1 MIKNCLSHYNPVA
14 ASAIVPQTLSIK
26 ILEDI
31 TVYTFPAVDNHTLNI
46 TWQPPVAPNGYISH
60 YNIDVIN
67 RKLDSIQYP
76 SYNFSVSAVD
86 GQEQYTLPVNNLG

>member
-1 MIKNCLSHYNPVA
+1 MFNYNTVE
-14 ASAIVPQTLSIK
+14 ASAIIPRLISIN
-26 ILEDI
+26 ILQD

-46 TWQPPVAPNGYISH
+46 TWQPPVTPNGYISH

-67 RKLDSIQYP
+67 RKLDSIRYP

-86 GQEQYTLPVNNLG
+86 GQEQYALLVNNLG